1 MYEKCFFLSPAY
13 ANRKKINIS
22 GTFSLQASG
31 HCIDRTSCCIHIIYH
46 QDILFPDISGHA
58 ERFFQVFL
66 LCKAFSF
73 FCDFVFKTFCTI
85 LTSVE
90 IPV

>member
-46 QDILFPDISGHA
+46 QDILSPDISGHA
-58 ERFFQVFL
+58 ERFSRFFL

-73 FCDFVFKTFCTI
+73 FFDFVFKTFCTI

>member
-46 QDILFPDISGHA
+46 QDILSPDISCHA
-58 ERFFQVFL
+58 ERFFFSAKHSVFSATL
-66 LCKAFSF
+66 SLKLSAQY
-73 FCDFVFKTFCTI
+73 
-85 LTSVE
+85 
-90 IPV
+90 

>member
-46 QDILFPDISGHA
+46 QDILSLTSPVTQNAFS
-58 ERFFQVFL
+58 RFFL

>member
-1 MYEKCFFLSPAY
+1 MKSVFFLSPAY

-46 QDILFPDISGHA
+46 QDILSPDIPGHA
-58 ERFFQVFL
+58 ERFFQVFSSL
-66 LCKAFSF
+66 QSIQFFSATLSL
-73 FCDFVFKTFCTI
+73 KTFCTI